1 MKRILKCN
9 ILIVVFGLMCLFS
22 AALAMLFSQTEIFT
36 FANGAEAEKTIQNV
50 ALSLRNDLVLKIETA
65 DSVQAVTVY
74 IEGEGEEKLNEET
87 IAQKTDGYFEYHG
100 VTPQLMS
107 NNVVI
112 TTDGTPENTETISV
126 KEYCRLLLA
135 GEHETLSSD
144 QRAALKTLAADI
156 LNYGAA
162 AQMFTAYNV
171 DDLANAELS
180 AEQTDVEARYA
191 AVEAPKSVSGS
202 DGAATEGIGVRG
214 AGVRFDSSP
223 GMYFTVVAPNG
234 TEGLTLQVKKG
245 DETEMLTVFET
256 TEEENVYKAV
266 YSDIYVAE
274 YDTPLTVQVLRDG
287 QPIGNVVTYSMN
299 SYIANKASDP
309 DMGALVKSM
318 YVFADSAQKY
328 AEAMMQP
335 QKELIGDRV
344 AAGEG
349 WSLGNAAAG
358 SNGAPDGA
366 VWGSDRYWG
375 FTRGGVSDGRYM
387 YIVSFA
393 NWNARIIKLDG
404 TTVIAASAQFAVGSD
419 ADLTRLMIKD
429 GTLYCFIN
437 NGAVK
442 TFDLSTFAEGCT
454 PTDGTLPFG
463 NVPGVVRDAEWNAED
478 RTYAVLDMEGNL
490 YILSEDGEIL
500 KTNTKVASAGSRGWF
515 EANSITSDERYVYV
529 SLKYNEQDVIAVLV
543 YDWDGNYIGEQVSYV
558 NFNISENYN
567 IQSAFMHGDEMYF
580 TLWVNGSGSIHLWKL
595 YMMN

>member
-1 MKRILKCN
+1 MKRILKWN
-9 ILIVVFGLMCLFS
+9 ILIIALSLVYLFS
-22 AALAMLFSQTEIFT
+22 AVLVLMFSQNEIFT
-36 FANGAEAEKTIQNV
+36 FASGVEEEKTIQNV
-50 ALSLRNDLVLKIETA
+50 SLSLRNDLVLKIETA
-65 DSVQAVTVY
+65 ESVQAVTVY

-87 IAQKTDGYFEYHG
+87 IAKKTDGYFEYHG

-107 NNVVI
+107 NNIVI
-112 TTDGTPENTETISV
+112 TTDGALENTETISV
-126 KEYCRLLLA
+126 KEYCNLLLN
-135 GEHETLSSD
+135 GTHETLLSD
-144 QRAALKTLAADI
+144 QRVALKTLAADI

-171 DDLANAELS
+171 DNLANAGLS

-191 AVEAPKSVSGS
+191 AVDAPKSVSDSKGT
-202 DGAATEGIGVRG
+202 ATEGIGVRG

-309 DMGALVKSM
+309 EMSALVKSM

-328 AEAMMQP
+328 AEAMQP

-349 WSLGNAAAG
+349 WSIGNAAAG
-358 SNGAPDGA
+358 SSGAADGT
-366 VWGSDRYWG
+366 VWGSEKYWG
-375 FTRGGVSDGRYM
+375 YTKGGVSDGRYM
-387 YIVSFA
+387 YIVSYN

-404 TTVIAASAQFAVGSD
+404 TSAIAASAQFSVGSE

-442 TFDLSTFAEGCT
+442 TFDLNTFAEGCT

-463 NVPGVVRDAEWNAED
+463 EVPGVVRDAEWNAED

-490 YILSEDGEIL
+490 YILSEDFYIIL
-500 KTNTKVASAGSRGWF
+500 W
-515 EANSITSDERYVYV
+515 
-529 SLKYNEQDVIAVLV
+529 
-543 YDWDGNYIGEQVSYV
+543 
-558 NFNISENYN
+558 
-567 IQSAFMHGDEMYF
+567 
-580 TLWVNGSGSIHLWKL
+580 TL
-595 YMMN
+595 

>member
-1 MKRILKCN
+1 MKRILKWN
-9 ILIVVFGLMCLFS
+9 ILIIALSLVYLFS
-22 AALAMLFSQTEIFT
+22 AVLVLMFSQNEIFT
-36 FANGAEAEKTIQNV
+36 FASGVEEEKTIQNV
-50 ALSLRNDLVLKIETA
+50 SLSLRNDLVLKIETA
-65 DSVQAVTVY
+65 ESVQAVTVY

-107 NNVVI
+107 NNIVI
-112 TTDGTPENTETISV
+112 TTDGAPENTETISV
-126 KEYCRLLLA
+126 KEYCNLLLN
-135 GEHETLSSD
+135 GTHETLSSD
-144 QRAALKTLAADI
+144 QRVALKTLAADI

-171 DDLANAELS
+171 DNLANAGLS

-191 AVEAPKSVSGS
+191 AVDAPKSVSDSEGT
-202 DGAATEGIGVRG
+202 ATEGIGVRG

-309 DMGALVKSM
+309 EMSALVKSM

-328 AEAMMQP
+328 AEAMQP

-349 WSLGNAAAG
+349 WSIGNAAAG
-358 SNGAPDGA
+358 SSGAADGT
-366 VWGSDRYWG
+366 VWGSEKYWG
-375 FTRGGVSDGRYM
+375 YTKGGVSDGRYM
-387 YIVSFA
+387 YIVSYN

-404 TTVIAASAQFAVGSD
+404 TSAIAASAQFSVGSE

-442 TFDLSTFAEGCT
+442 TFDLNTFAEGCT

-463 NVPGVVRDAEWNAED
+463 EVPGVVRDAEWNAED

-529 SLKYNEQDVIAVLV
+529 SLKYNQQDVIAVLV

-558 NFNISENYN
+558 NFNISVNYN
-567 IQSAFMHGDEMYF
+567 IQSVFMHGDELYF
-580 TLWVNGSGSIHLWKL
+580 TLWVDGSGSIHLWKL